1 MTINDKIRDEKL
13 QFNISREATKIS
25 ALSCGKIDKY
35 EYLTVEEILF
45 FDQRRLIEQAR
56 CTYSSLGKALEKQ
69 IKPIEDQEEKQ
80 IKVIENREK
89 QPVESD
95 KIVKKDF
102 NVDRESGPLEEQKNI

>member
-1 MTINDKIRDEKL
+1 MIRLEMKSYNLILVEKQQKYQHYHVEKL
-13 QFNISREATKIS
+13 INMNILQLK
-25 ALSCGKIDKY
+25 KY
-35 EYLTVEEILF
+35 YF
-45 FDQRRLIEQAR
+45 LIKAR

-89 QPVESD
+89 QLVESD